1 VSELSTSVQRGPIW
15 PGVWRDYFRFIRNPR
30 LCERAEPLGR
40 AAFAGVG
47 WLVLLI
53 LLMASILL
61 GSFSAIEAL
70 GVHFP
75 EPSIDIDSRL
85 LQVLAITLIP
95 ALEEVL
101 FRGWL
106 TGNRLAITAA
116 AAAVLLIVLGPA
128 AARFGVWGVV
138 ALLALWL
145 ALAGLIFSRPQQ
157 RVVEWLQP
165 VFPAAFWTST
175 ALFAGAHLMN
185 YGIHAPPVA
194 ILLILPQF
202 IGGTILGYARVR
214 YGMWANITIHASLN
228 AAVVLVHTAFGI

>member
-1 VSELSTSVQRGPIW
+1 MSELSTSAQRGPVW
-15 PGVWRDYFRFIRNPR
+15 PQVWRDYFRFIRRPR
-30 LCERAEPLGR
+30 LSETREPLGR
-40 AAFAGVG
+40 AALADVG
-47 WLVLLI
+47 WLVALTLV
-53 LLMASILL
+53 MAALLL

-106 TGNRLAITAA
+106 TGRRLAITAA
-116 AAAVLLIVLGPA
+116 AAVLVLVILGPA
-128 AARFGVWGVV
+128 AAQLGVWGVV
-138 ALLALWL
+138 AVLALWV
-145 ALAGLIFSRPQQ
+145 GLGAFIFSRSQQ
-157 RVVEWLQP
+157 RVVERLQSI
-165 VFPAAFWTST
+165 FPAAFWAST

-194 ILLILPQF
+194 VLLILPQF

-214 YGMWANITIHASLN
+214 YGMWANIGIHASLN
-228 AAVVLVHTAFGI
+228 AAVVLLHTAFGI